1 MLFEREVMKKVT
13 IFAVLLILVS
23 TSVFAGSVG
32 SSFGTLTTARTMS
45 MGKGAFSVGAG
56 IADYTSVLGSF
67 TYGLSTYTDGR
78 IKFALVDP
86 GKQDDDI
93 HLAFGADFKYHFMS
107 VNNGEDIENNNPFD
121 LAFGGMFEYLDVDRN
136 SVMQIGAKLI
146 ASYPFILNNGKTLS
160 AYGAFNSH
168 LESISY
174 DTPLPN
180 GDDSDSN
187 IEFGFNFGIDWQIT
201 KSMSFLAEFQL
212 DGNDGLFL
220 GLDFGV
226 M

>member
-1 MLFEREVMKKVT
+1 MKKVT
-13 IFAVLLILVS
+13 IFAVLLLLIA
-23 TSVFAGSVG
+23 TSAYSGSVG
-32 SSFGTLTTARTMS
+32 SSFGTLTTAKTMS

-107 VNNGEDIENNNPFD
+107 VSKNKNLQNNNPFD
-121 LAFGGMFEYLDVDRN
+121 LAFGGMFEYLDVGGS
-136 SVMQIGAKLI
+136 SVMQVGARLI
-146 ASYPFILNNGKTLS
+146 ASYPFVMNNGKTLTT
-160 AYGAFNSH
+160 YGAFNSR
-168 LESISY
+168 LESISFE
-174 DTPLPN
+174 N
-180 GDDSDSN
+180 GTDSDSN
-187 IEFGFNFGIDWQIT
+187 IEFGFNFGIDWQMT

>member
-1 MLFEREVMKKVT
+1 MKKVT
-13 IFAVLLILVS
+13 IFVVLILLIA
-23 TSVFAGSVG
+23 TSAYSGANG
-32 SSFGTLTTARTMS
+32 SSFGTLTGAKTMS

-56 IADYTSVLGSF
+56 IADYTSVIGSF

-78 IKFALVDP
+78 LKLALVDP

-93 HLAFGADFKYHFMS
+93 HLAFGADFKYHFMT
-107 VNNGEDIENNNPFD
+107 VKNINNPQNNNPFD
-121 LAFGGMFEYLDVDRN
+121 LAFGGIFEYLDVGDK
-136 SVMQIGAKLI
+136 SVLQVGARLI
-146 ASYPFILNNGKTLS
+146 ASYPFILDNGKTIT

-168 LESISY
+168 LESINY
-174 DTPLPN
+174 DAIQAN

-187 IEFGFNFGIDWQIT
+187 IEFGFNFGISWQMS